1 VEGKSGRLIYMRL
14 PVLEGRA
21 VREVGEPHLRPTLL
35 SPAIFG
41 GRKMSKKSIRQ
52 FRGVTRR
59 TFLAVGASALL
70 FAACGNSGQSAAD
83 TVAEASSD
91 TAVPEVSTNKIVSL
105 SATATEMLYAIGAQD
120 QLVAVDNYSNYP
132 EAAAS
137 FENKIDA
144 SQPSAEA
151 IAALDATVV
160 LLAYD
165 PGNLQTQLEAL
176 GITVWTG
183 AAATSFDDSYKQIT
197 ELGELTGK
205 STEAEALVASM
216 KSDIETAVSSMELP
230 DAPVSYFYELDNTYF
245 SVTSNTFVGQIM
257 SQFMLQNI
265 ADTAEA
271 GNDYPQLSQ
280 EAIISANPQLVFLAD
295 TKCCQQDA
303 QSVAARP
310 GWNKIDAVAKGNVV
324 ELDDDVAS
332 RWGPRVVDLVKQV
345 AAAVAKFVETSKK

>member
-1 VEGKSGRLIYMRL
+1 
-14 PVLEGRA
+14 
-21 VREVGEPHLRPTLL
+21 
-35 SPAIFG
+35 
-41 GRKMSKKSIRQ
+41 MSMKSIRQ

-70 FAACGNSGQSAAD
+70 FAACGNSDQSAADTVAD

-91 TAVPEVSTNKIVSL
+91 TAVTEVFTNKIVSL